1 MDKVREQHGSIV
13 LYEEKKDGEQYIRI
27 AYADNPAIAP
37 MLSQELGISLD
48 GNGNAYIKASDFR
61 LSIFHDRYSPHT
73 YIDYSRLYV
82 GYPKSKREYIFPKL
96 YSDKDTITDRIER
109 LKELINQSSMGHLP
123 LPLRIDLMKRISD
136 IRVVQKIQC
145 ECCKKIYFFAGKKN
159 NVHAQ
164 VLSCINSYLYKAE
177 NSVEDILLETEKL
190 RIHIEDNYKE
200 TDTAVGWAIVM
211 LGYTVCYDA
220 ASILNIED
228 YCGEDDGSFDHE
240 SWNADFIGSI
250 VYSGGNPFVNEGNG
264 DTGKRKEYWHWYLDM
279 ILSIYKN
286 SEREIITFV
295 LPEKATEIPD
305 FPEELIKEGLEEISS
320 SPQGHLSRPLR
331 YKILQAFRS
340 PRIAGRVGILCALKV
355 LPIWRKY
362 FGENHEIIELL
373 RKAEY
378 CLGEKA
384 TPDEIKK
391 IADYI
396 SSLVEGHD
404 YGTNFAPLMA
414 GMAAVQAA
422 YTVTDGNDCEEV
434 AENDEEL
441 ASDEWD
447 AAFLASLSCN
457 GGAADLSE
465 INPESNR
472 EFWKWY
478 LTDCIPYVY
487 ENEKYSGCHAS
498 NKIRIPTPTNCNVT
512 LSDKINRLNSALDSY
527 IHAPTNRKEILRMQ
541 PYATDGELIRIVADF
556 LQGYPCIPF
565 TAQEL
570 EIYCMVGLFDYDI
583 IRFWYCAALLAL
595 SPDSCAIA
603 YLSKLAHTLM
613 EQGPGDLHI
622 LYRIVLLLPEQKHLH
637 ELNRELTDYYEKII
651 PTLVST
657 KWLAKA
663 NIPYPDDF
671 EWSISFHFTSDGEM
685 FPVSDNKRDEQA
697 WFVLTVRLFGPR
709 SLFYDYA
716 RFTSYQIHVCNGDN
730 SIHGDW
736 NEKDGFLVC
745 NGEWLMKDEPYTPD
759 QLVLLM
765 HKLSNNGI
773 RFSKIPASIYTT
785 KGISRK
791 AVVEWI
797 KSEMKLYENDRMEE
811 VRNKALGL
819 HKYDGDV
826 EDTLAEMRKR
836 WGKDVPIL
844 KDKRFDEIITQYF
857 CLSHEAG
864 IAALGQEL
872 TACGY
877 VLYDLDGDEI
887 YLLELLPQTE
897 MQAFEK
903 KCSKYGQ
910 YCQLLKQPHRDF
922 GITARHIN
930 LRKQMPREKM
940 EWPDDGICYIVRG
953 FAGYFADGEWKP
965 KDEEQWLG
973 TFIVDLRIVPLQPV
987 KFKTRKIHSFRYSK
1001 ELDFYAALYSTSL
1014 GEMPIGGKN
1023 PLEAEKWSRLCDLS
1037 ADEKYDFRWCGHY
1050 LCLGDAKSVIIH
1062 TMTEQGVKYVS
1073 RIILPDG
1080 LMYPPGFGI
1089 DGKGTLYITM
1099 GDYCRSGIIRYDDN
1113 GKYTTLPFSMFGYE
1127 TFREGCI
1134 PVPDTARIILLHE
1147 YNARNNSGI
1156 WLEPGL
1162 LDLDMATRRCRIAP
1176 LHHIGDGLFG
1186 LHIFQEDWI
1195 LVEGNSDNGNRSDYA
1210 RLWNRRTDEV
1220 LRIRPGVFGSE
1231 AFKKIHALP
1240 DGTIVVNTHQHT
1252 DDILSLSENFWH
1264 FLRTAS
1270 RPNKLGYWL
1279 NYPKPYPDIDL
1290 LLPPISEDITL
1301 MSTPPCGKLP
1311 IAKPRLSEKDGKEQ
1325 GGSPELSEADG
1336 VEIAE
1341 GRLRINGKYVGLP
1354 LSYTIMT
1361 DIFGKEKVVFTYQTM
1376 QDDNGKTI
1384 QYDRRSFL
1392 VWEDA
1397 GVTAAR
1403 NEENVYNISVIYLWI
1418 TENKVSVPILP
1429 IPAGLFGGEIIV
1441 DGTKWD
1447 KTSDMTAR
1455 SGTME
1460 IATSLSDGY
1469 MEITFANT
1477 RNRKFFW
1484 QNWRKIMVENLQ
1496 VALVKRDCI
1505 RQLERNGHI
1514 CRFIAS
1520 DNTRLLAEM
1529 SESFLDHAIQALYA
1543 GYSMRRSERYLKAN
1557 LLPCLVEAAIK
1568 CIEYS
1573 TVRTSDIL
1581 FVYSGCVLLGY
1592 EKMNM
1597 KRLGETMAKKGVRD
1611 FVFDTLIRCRIPDWE
1626 VTEYTVFPEIKK
1638 WILSQVKSGS
1648 ITEAKAALKNISCI
1662 SENILITDALI
1673 TSTLKI

>member
-82 GYPKSKREYIFPKL
+82 GYPKSKREYTFLKL

-190 RIHIEDNYKE
+190 RIHVENNHKE

-637 ELNRELTDYYEKII
+637 ELNRELTDYYERII
-651 PTLVST
+651 PTLVSA

>member
-1 MDKVREQHGSIV
+1 MDKVRKQHGSIV

-61 LSIFHDRYSPHT
+61 LPIFHDRYSPHT

-82 GYPKSKREYIFPKL
+82 GYPKSKREYTFLKL

-190 RIHIEDNYKE
+190 RIHVENNHKE

-279 ILSIYKN
+279 ILSIYEN

-362 FGENHEIIELL
+362 FGKNHEIIELL

-384 TPDEIKK
+384 TPDEITK

-637 ELNRELTDYYEKII
+637 ELNRELTDYYERII
-651 PTLVST
+651 PTLVSAR
-657 KWLAKA
+657 WLAKA

-709 SLFYDYA
+709 SLFYDYV

-745 NGEWLMKDEPYTPD
+745 NGEWLMKNELYTPD

-791 AVVEWI
+791 AVEEWI

-872 TACGY
+872 TAYGY
-877 VLYDLDGDEI
+877 ALYDLDGDEI

-897 MQAFEK
+897 MQTFEK

-930 LRKQMPREKM
+930 PRKQMPREKM

-953 FAGYFADGEWKP
+953 FAGYFAYGEWEP

-1023 PLEAEKWSRLCDLS
+1023 PLEADKWPRLCDLS
-1037 ADEKYDFRWCGHY
+1037 VYEKYEFRWYGHY
-1050 LCLGDAKSVIIH
+1050 LCLGDVKSAIIH
-1062 TMTEQGVKYVS
+1062 TMTERGIKYVS

-1176 LHHIGDGLFG
+1176 LHHIGDGLFR

-1231 AFKKIHALP
+1231 SFKKIHVLP

-1252 DDILSLSENFWH
+1252 DDILSLPEDFWH

-1279 NYPKPYPDIDL
+1279 NYPKPYPEIDL
-1290 LLPPISEDITL
+1290 LLPLIPQHYYKIFFL
-1301 MSTPPCGKLP
+1301 ST
-1311 IAKPRLSEKDGKEQ
+1311 
-1325 GGSPELSEADG
+1325 
-1336 VEIAE
+1336 
-1341 GRLRINGKYVGLP
+1341 
-1354 LSYTIMT
+1354 
-1361 DIFGKEKVVFTYQTM
+1361 
-1376 QDDNGKTI
+1376 
-1384 QYDRRSFL
+1384 
-1392 VWEDA
+1392 
-1397 GVTAAR
+1397 
-1403 NEENVYNISVIYLWI
+1403 
-1418 TENKVSVPILP
+1418 
-1429 IPAGLFGGEIIV
+1429 
-1441 DGTKWD
+1441 
-1447 KTSDMTAR
+1447 
-1455 SGTME
+1455 
-1460 IATSLSDGY
+1460 
-1469 MEITFANT
+1469 
-1477 RNRKFFW
+1477 
-1484 QNWRKIMVENLQ
+1484 
-1496 VALVKRDCI
+1496 
-1505 RQLERNGHI
+1505 
-1514 CRFIAS
+1514 
-1520 DNTRLLAEM
+1520 
-1529 SESFLDHAIQALYA
+1529 
-1543 GYSMRRSERYLKAN
+1543 
-1557 LLPCLVEAAIK
+1557 
-1568 CIEYS
+1568 
-1573 TVRTSDIL
+1573 
-1581 FVYSGCVLLGY
+1581 
-1592 EKMNM
+1592 
-1597 KRLGETMAKKGVRD
+1597 
-1611 FVFDTLIRCRIPDWE
+1611 
-1626 VTEYTVFPEIKK
+1626 
-1638 WILSQVKSGS
+1638 
-1648 ITEAKAALKNISCI
+1648 
-1662 SENILITDALI
+1662 
-1673 TSTLKI
+1673 

>member
-1 MDKVREQHGSIV
+1 M
-13 LYEEKKDGEQYIRI
+13 
-27 AYADNPAIAP
+27 
-37 MLSQELGISLD
+37 
-48 GNGNAYIKASDFR
+48 
-61 LSIFHDRYSPHT
+61 
-73 YIDYSRLYV
+73 
-82 GYPKSKREYIFPKL
+82 
-96 YSDKDTITDRIER
+96 
-109 LKELINQSSMGHLP
+109 
-123 LPLRIDLMKRISD
+123 
-136 IRVVQKIQC
+136 
-145 ECCKKIYFFAGKKN
+145 
-159 NVHAQ
+159 
-164 VLSCINSYLYKAE
+164 
-177 NSVEDILLETEKL
+177 
-190 RIHIEDNYKE
+190 
-200 TDTAVGWAIVM
+200 
-211 LGYTVCYDA
+211 
-220 ASILNIED
+220 
-228 YCGEDDGSFDHE
+228 
-240 SWNADFIGSI
+240 
-250 VYSGGNPFVNEGNG
+250 
-264 DTGKRKEYWHWYLDM
+264 
-279 ILSIYKN
+279 
-286 SEREIITFV
+286 
-295 LPEKATEIPD
+295 
-305 FPEELIKEGLEEISS
+305 
-320 SPQGHLSRPLR
+320 
-331 YKILQAFRS
+331 
-340 PRIAGRVGILCALKV
+340 
-355 LPIWRKY
+355 
-362 FGENHEIIELL
+362 
-373 RKAEY
+373 
-378 CLGEKA
+378 
-384 TPDEIKK
+384 
-391 IADYI
+391 
-396 SSLVEGHD
+396 
-404 YGTNFAPLMA
+404 
-414 GMAAVQAA
+414 
-422 YTVTDGNDCEEV
+422 
-434 AENDEEL
+434 
-441 ASDEWD
+441 
-447 AAFLASLSCN
+447 
-457 GGAADLSE
+457 
-465 INPESNR
+465 
-472 EFWKWY
+472 
-478 LTDCIPYVY
+478 
-487 ENEKYSGCHAS
+487 
-498 NKIRIPTPTNCNVT
+498 
-512 LSDKINRLNSALDSY
+512 
-527 IHAPTNRKEILRMQ
+527 
-541 PYATDGELIRIVADF
+541 ADF

-637 ELNRELTDYYEKII
+637 ELNRELTDYYERII
-651 PTLVST
+651 PTLVSAR
-657 KWLAKA
+657 WLAKA

-709 SLFYDYA
+709 SLFYDYV

-745 NGEWLMKDEPYTPD
+745 NGEWLMKNELYTPD

-791 AVVEWI
+791 AVEEWI

-872 TACGY
+872 TAYGY
-877 VLYDLDGDEI
+877 ALYDLDGDEI

-897 MQAFEK
+897 MQTFEK

-930 LRKQMPREKM
+930 PRKQMPREKM

-953 FAGYFADGEWKP
+953 FAGYFAYGEWEP

-1023 PLEAEKWSRLCDLS
+1023 PLEADKWPRLCDLS
-1037 ADEKYDFRWCGHY
+1037 VYEKYEFRWYGHY
-1050 LCLGDAKSVIIH
+1050 LCLGDVKSAIIH
-1062 TMTEQGVKYVS
+1062 TMTERGIKYVS

-1176 LHHIGDGLFG
+1176 LHHIGDGLFR

-1231 AFKKIHALP
+1231 SFKKIHVLP

-1252 DDILSLSENFWH
+1252 DDILSLPEDFWH

-1279 NYPKPYPDIDL
+1279 NYPKPYPEIDL

-1325 GGSPELSEADG
+1325 GESPELSEADG

-1341 GRLRINGKYVGLP
+1341 GRLRINGKNVDLP
-1354 LSYTIMT
+1354 LSYTAMT
-1361 DIFGKEKVVFTYQTM
+1361 DIFGKEKVVFTHQTM

-1403 NEENVYNISVIYLWI
+1403 NEENVYNISAIYLWI
-1418 TENKVSVPILP
+1418 TENKVSVLP
-1429 IPAGLFGGEIIV
+1429 IPAGLFGGEIMV
-1441 DGTKWD
+1441 NGTKWD
-1447 KTSDMTAR
+1447 KISDMTAR

-1460 IATSLSDGY
+1460 IATSVSDGY

-1477 RNRKFFW
+1477 RNRKSTW
-1484 QNWRKIMVENLQ
+1484 QNWRKVMVENLQ
-1496 VALVKRDCI
+1496 VALVKRDRI

-1514 CRFIAS
+1514 GKFIAP
-1520 DNTRLLAEM
+1520 DNTRLLAET
-1529 SESFLDHAIQALYA
+1529 SESFLYHAIQALYA

-1557 LLPCLVEAAIK
+1557 LLLCLIEAAIK
-1568 CIEYS
+1568 CIAYS

-1581 FVYSGCVLLGY
+1581 FVYSGCVLLGC
-1592 EKMNM
+1592 EKANM
-1597 KRLGETMAKKGVRD
+1597 KRLGETMAQKGVRD
-1611 FVFDTLIRCRIPDWE
+1611 FVFDTLIRCCVPDWE

-1648 ITEAKAALKNISCI
+1648 ITEAKAALKSISCI

>member
-1418 TENKVSVPILP
+1418 TENKVSIPILP

>member
-1 MDKVREQHGSIV
+1 MDKVRKQHGSIV

-61 LSIFHDRYSPHT
+61 LPIFHDRYSPHT

-82 GYPKSKREYIFPKL
+82 GYPKSKREYTFPKL

-190 RIHIEDNYKE
+190 RIHVENNHKE
-200 TDTAVGWAIVM
+200 TDTAVGWAIAM

-279 ILSIYKN
+279 ILSIYEN

-362 FGENHEIIELL
+362 FGKNHEIIELL

-384 TPDEIKK
+384 TPDEITK

-637 ELNRELTDYYEKII
+637 ELNRELTDYYERII
-651 PTLVST
+651 PTLVSAR
-657 KWLAKA
+657 WLAKA

-671 EWSISFHFTSDGEM
+671 EWSISFHFTTDGEM

-709 SLFYDYA
+709 SLFYDYV

-745 NGEWLMKDEPYTPD
+745 NGEWLMKNELYTPD

-791 AVVEWI
+791 AVEEWI
-797 KSEMKLYENDRMEE
+797 KSEMELYENDQMEE
-811 VRNKALGL
+811 IRNKALDL

-844 KDKRFDEIITQYF
+844 KDKRFDEIITQYY

-872 TACGY
+872 TAYGY
-877 VLYDLDGDEI
+877 ALYDLDGDEI

-897 MQAFEK
+897 MQTFEK

-930 LRKQMPREKM
+930 PRKQMPREKM

-953 FAGYFADGEWKP
+953 FAGYFAYGEWEP

-1023 PLEAEKWSRLCDLS
+1023 PLEADKWPRLCDLS
-1037 ADEKYDFRWCGHY
+1037 VYEKYEFRWYGHY
-1050 LCLGDAKSVIIH
+1050 LCLGDVKSAIIH
-1062 TMTEQGVKYVS
+1062 TMTERGIKYVS

-1210 RLWNRRTDEV
+1210 RLWNWRTDEV

-1231 AFKKIHALP
+1231 AFKNIHALP

-1279 NYPKPYPDIDL
+1279 NYSKPYPEIDL

-1325 GGSPELSEADG
+1325 GESPELSEADG

-1341 GRLRINGKYVGLP
+1341 GRLRINGKNVDLP
-1354 LSYTIMT
+1354 LSYTAMT
-1361 DIFGKEKVVFTYQTM
+1361 DIFGKEKVVFTHQTM

-1403 NEENVYNISVIYLWI
+1403 NEENVYNISAIYLWI
-1418 TENKVSVPILP
+1418 TENKVSVLP
-1429 IPAGLFGGEIIV
+1429 IPAGLFGGEIMV
-1441 DGTKWD
+1441 NGTKWD
-1447 KTSDMTAR
+1447 KISDMTAR

-1460 IATSLSDGY
+1460 IATSVSDGY

-1477 RNRKFFW
+1477 RNRKSTW
-1484 QNWRKIMVENLQ
+1484 QNWRKVMVENLQ
-1496 VALVKRDCI
+1496 VALVKRDRI

-1514 CRFIAS
+1514 GKFIAP
-1520 DNTRLLAEM
+1520 DNT
-1529 SESFLDHAIQALYA
+1529 
-1543 GYSMRRSERYLKAN
+1543 
-1557 LLPCLVEAAIK
+1557 LVGRNE
-1568 CIEYS
+1568 
-1573 TVRTSDIL
+1573 
-1581 FVYSGCVLLGY
+1581 
-1592 EKMNM
+1592 
-1597 KRLGETMAKKGVRD
+1597 
-1611 FVFDTLIRCRIPDWE
+1611 
-1626 VTEYTVFPEIKK
+1626 
-1638 WILSQVKSGS
+1638 
-1648 ITEAKAALKNISCI
+1648 
-1662 SENILITDALI
+1662 
-1673 TSTLKI
+1673 

>member
-1 MDKVREQHGSIV
+1 
-13 LYEEKKDGEQYIRI
+13 
-27 AYADNPAIAP
+27 
-37 MLSQELGISLD
+37 
-48 GNGNAYIKASDFR
+48 
-61 LSIFHDRYSPHT
+61 
-73 YIDYSRLYV
+73 
-82 GYPKSKREYIFPKL
+82 
-96 YSDKDTITDRIER
+96 
-109 LKELINQSSMGHLP
+109 MGHLP

-637 ELNRELTDYYEKII
+637 ELNRELTDYYERII
-651 PTLVST
+651 PTLVSA

-1418 TENKVSVPILP
+1418 TENKVSIPILP

>member
-61 LSIFHDRYSPHT
+61 LPIFHDRYSPHT
-73 YIDYSRLYV
+73 YIDYSRLYA
-82 GYPKSKREYIFPKL
+82 GLPKSKREYTFPKL
-96 YSDKDTITDRIER
+96 HPDEDTITDRIER

-123 LPLRIDLMKRISD
+123 LPLRINLMKRISD

-637 ELNRELTDYYEKII
+637 ELNRELTDYYERII
-651 PTLVST
+651 PTLVSA

-1418 TENKVSVPILP
+1418 TENKVSIPILP

>member
-73 YIDYSRLYV
+73 YIDYSQLYV

-637 ELNRELTDYYEKII
+637 ELNRELTDYYERII
-651 PTLVST
+651 PTLVSA

>member
-422 YTVTDGNDCEEV
+422 YTVTDGNDYEEV

-637 ELNRELTDYYEKII
+637 ELNRELTDYYERII
-651 PTLVST
+651 PTLVSA

-759 QLVLLM
+759 HLVLLM

>member
-1252 DDILSLSENFWH
+1252 DDILSLPEDFWH

-1418 TENKVSVPILP
+1418 TENKVSIPILP

>member
-48 GNGNAYIKASDFR
+48 GNVNAYIKASDFR

-637 ELNRELTDYYEKII
+637 ELNRELTDYYERII
-651 PTLVST
+651 PTLVSA

>member
-82 GYPKSKREYIFPKL
+82 GCPKSKREYTFPKL

-384 TPDEIKK
+384 TPDEITK

-478 LTDCIPYVY
+478 LTDCIPYIY

-637 ELNRELTDYYEKII
+637 ELNRELTDYYERII
-651 PTLVST
+651 PTLVSA

-903 KCSKYGQ
+903 KCSQYGQ

>member
-1 MDKVREQHGSIV
+1 MDKVRKQHGSIV

-61 LSIFHDRYSPHT
+61 LPIFHDRYSPHT

-82 GYPKSKREYIFPKL
+82 GYPKSKREYTFLKL

-190 RIHIEDNYKE
+190 RIHVENNHKE

-279 ILSIYKN
+279 ILSIYEN

-362 FGENHEIIELL
+362 FGKNHEIIELL

-384 TPDEIKK
+384 TPDEITK

-637 ELNRELTDYYEKII
+637 ELNRELTDYYERII
-651 PTLVST
+651 PTLVSAR
-657 KWLAKA
+657 WLAKA

-709 SLFYDYA
+709 SLFYDYV

-745 NGEWLMKDEPYTPD
+745 NGEWLMKNELYTPD

-791 AVVEWI
+791 AVEEWI
-797 KSEMKLYENDRMEE
+797 KSEMELYENDQMEE
-811 VRNKALGL
+811 IRNKALDL

-844 KDKRFDEIITQYF
+844 KDKRFDEIITQYY

-872 TACGY
+872 TAYGY
-877 VLYDLDGDEI
+877 ALYDLDGDEI

-930 LRKQMPREKM
+930 PRKQMPREKM

-953 FAGYFADGEWKP
+953 FAGYFAYGEWEP

-1023 PLEAEKWSRLCDLS
+1023 PLEADKWPRLCDLS
-1037 ADEKYDFRWCGHY
+1037 VYEKYEFRWYGHY
-1050 LCLGDAKSVIIH
+1050 LCLGDVKSAIIH
-1062 TMTEQGVKYVS
+1062 TMTERGIKYVS

-1210 RLWNRRTDEV
+1210 RLWNWRTDEV

-1279 NYPKPYPDIDL
+1279 NYPKPYPEIDL

-1325 GGSPELSEADG
+1325 GESPELSEADG

-1341 GRLRINGKYVGLP
+1341 GRLRINGKNVDLP
-1354 LSYTIMT
+1354 LSYTAMT
-1361 DIFGKEKVVFTYQTM
+1361 DIFGKEKVVFTHQTM

-1384 QYDRRSFL
+1384 
-1392 VWEDA
+1392 
-1397 GVTAAR
+1397 
-1403 NEENVYNISVIYLWI
+1403 
-1418 TENKVSVPILP
+1418 
-1429 IPAGLFGGEIIV
+1429 
-1441 DGTKWD
+1441 
-1447 KTSDMTAR
+1447 
-1455 SGTME
+1455 
-1460 IATSLSDGY
+1460 
-1469 MEITFANT
+1469 
-1477 RNRKFFW
+1477 
-1484 QNWRKIMVENLQ
+1484 
-1496 VALVKRDCI
+1496 
-1505 RQLERNGHI
+1505 
-1514 CRFIAS
+1514 
-1520 DNTRLLAEM
+1520 
-1529 SESFLDHAIQALYA
+1529 
-1543 GYSMRRSERYLKAN
+1543 
-1557 LLPCLVEAAIK
+1557 
-1568 CIEYS
+1568 
-1573 TVRTSDIL
+1573 
-1581 FVYSGCVLLGY
+1581 
-1592 EKMNM
+1592 
-1597 KRLGETMAKKGVRD
+1597 
-1611 FVFDTLIRCRIPDWE
+1611 
-1626 VTEYTVFPEIKK
+1626 
-1638 WILSQVKSGS
+1638 
-1648 ITEAKAALKNISCI
+1648 
-1662 SENILITDALI
+1662 
-1673 TSTLKI
+1673 

>member
-1 MDKVREQHGSIV
+1 MAHDLTARDMDKVRKQHGSIV

-61 LSIFHDRYSPHT
+61 LPIFHDRYSPHT

-82 GYPKSKREYIFPKL
+82 GYPKSKREYTFPKL

-190 RIHIEDNYKE
+190 RIHAENNHKE

-264 DTGKRKEYWHWYLDM
+264 DTEKRKEYWHWYLDM
-279 ILSIYKN
+279 ILSIYEN

-362 FGENHEIIELL
+362 FGKKHEIIELL

-384 TPDEIKK
+384 TPDEITK

-637 ELNRELTDYYEKII
+637 ELNRELTDYYERII
-651 PTLVST
+651 PTLVSAR
-657 KWLAKA
+657 WLAKA

-709 SLFYDYA
+709 SLFYDYV

-745 NGEWLMKDEPYTPD
+745 NGEWLMKNELYTPD

-791 AVVEWI
+791 AVEEWI
-797 KSEMKLYENDRMEE
+797 KSEMELYENDQMEE
-811 VRNKALGL
+811 IRNKALDL

-844 KDKRFDEIITQYF
+844 KDKRFDEIITQYY

-872 TACGY
+872 TAYGY
-877 VLYDLDGDEI
+877 ALYDLDGDEI

-897 MQAFEK
+897 MQTFEK

-930 LRKQMPREKM
+930 PRKQMPREKM

-953 FAGYFADGEWKP
+953 FAGYFAYGEWEP

-1023 PLEAEKWSRLCDLS
+1023 PLEADKWPRLCDLS
-1037 ADEKYDFRWCGHY
+1037 VYEKYEFRWYGHY
-1050 LCLGDAKSVIIH
+1050 LCLGDVKSAIIH
-1062 TMTEQGVKYVS
+1062 TMTERGIKYVS

-1176 LHHIGDGLFG
+1176 LHHIGDG
-1186 LHIFQEDWI
+1186 
-1195 LVEGNSDNGNRSDYA
+1195 
-1210 RLWNRRTDEV
+1210 
-1220 LRIRPGVFGSE
+1220 
-1231 AFKKIHALP
+1231 
-1240 DGTIVVNTHQHT
+1240 
-1252 DDILSLSENFWH
+1252 
-1264 FLRTAS
+1264 
-1270 RPNKLGYWL
+1270 
-1279 NYPKPYPDIDL
+1279 
-1290 LLPPISEDITL
+1290 
-1301 MSTPPCGKLP
+1301 
-1311 IAKPRLSEKDGKEQ
+1311 
-1325 GGSPELSEADG
+1325 
-1336 VEIAE
+1336 
-1341 GRLRINGKYVGLP
+1341 
-1354 LSYTIMT
+1354 
-1361 DIFGKEKVVFTYQTM
+1361 
-1376 QDDNGKTI
+1376 
-1384 QYDRRSFL
+1384 
-1392 VWEDA
+1392 
-1397 GVTAAR
+1397 
-1403 NEENVYNISVIYLWI
+1403 
-1418 TENKVSVPILP
+1418 
-1429 IPAGLFGGEIIV
+1429 
-1441 DGTKWD
+1441 
-1447 KTSDMTAR
+1447 
-1455 SGTME
+1455 
-1460 IATSLSDGY
+1460 
-1469 MEITFANT
+1469 
-1477 RNRKFFW
+1477 
-1484 QNWRKIMVENLQ
+1484 
-1496 VALVKRDCI
+1496 
-1505 RQLERNGHI
+1505 
-1514 CRFIAS
+1514 
-1520 DNTRLLAEM
+1520 
-1529 SESFLDHAIQALYA
+1529 
-1543 GYSMRRSERYLKAN
+1543 
-1557 LLPCLVEAAIK
+1557 
-1568 CIEYS
+1568 
-1573 TVRTSDIL
+1573 
-1581 FVYSGCVLLGY
+1581 
-1592 EKMNM
+1592 
-1597 KRLGETMAKKGVRD
+1597 
-1611 FVFDTLIRCRIPDWE
+1611 
-1626 VTEYTVFPEIKK
+1626 
-1638 WILSQVKSGS
+1638 
-1648 ITEAKAALKNISCI
+1648 
-1662 SENILITDALI
+1662 
-1673 TSTLKI
+1673 

>member
-637 ELNRELTDYYEKII
+637 ELNRELTDYYERII
-651 PTLVST
+651 PTLVSA

>member
-637 ELNRELTDYYEKII
+637 ELNRELTDYYERII
-651 PTLVST
+651 PTLVSA
-657 KWLAKA
+657 KWLAKV

-1418 TENKVSVPILP
+1418 TENKVSIPILP

>member
-1 MDKVREQHGSIV
+1 MDKVRKQHGSIV

-61 LSIFHDRYSPHT
+61 LPIFHDRYSPHT

-82 GYPKSKREYIFPKL
+82 GYPKSKREYTFPKL

-190 RIHIEDNYKE
+190 RIHAENNHKE

-264 DTGKRKEYWHWYLDM
+264 DTEKRKEYWHWYLDM
-279 ILSIYKN
+279 ILSIYEN

-362 FGENHEIIELL
+362 FGKKHEIIELL

-384 TPDEIKK
+384 TPDEITK

-637 ELNRELTDYYEKII
+637 ELNRELTDYYERII
-651 PTLVST
+651 PTLVSAR
-657 KWLAKA
+657 WLAKA

-709 SLFYDYA
+709 SLFYDYV

-745 NGEWLMKDEPYTPD
+745 NGEWLMKNELYTPD

-791 AVVEWI
+791 AVEEWI
-797 KSEMKLYENDRMEE
+797 KSEMELYENDQMEE
-811 VRNKALGL
+811 IRNKALDL

-844 KDKRFDEIITQYF
+844 KDKRFDEIITQYY

-872 TACGY
+872 TAYGY
-877 VLYDLDGDEI
+877 ALYDLDGDEI

-897 MQAFEK
+897 MQTFEK

-930 LRKQMPREKM
+930 PRKQMPREKM

-953 FAGYFADGEWKP
+953 FAGYFAYGEWEP

-1023 PLEAEKWSRLCDLS
+1023 PLEADKWPRLCDLS
-1037 ADEKYDFRWCGHY
+1037 VYEKYEFRWYGHY
-1050 LCLGDAKSVIIH
+1050 LCLGDVKSAIIH
-1062 TMTEQGVKYVS
+1062 TMTERGIKYVS

-1210 RLWNRRTDEV
+1210 RLWNWRTDEV

-1279 NYPKPYPDIDL
+1279 NYPKPYPEIDL

-1325 GGSPELSEADG
+1325 GESPELSEADG

-1341 GRLRINGKYVGLP
+1341 GRLRINGKNVDLP
-1354 LSYTIMT
+1354 LSYT
-1361 DIFGKEKVVFTYQTM
+1361 G
-1376 QDDNGKTI
+1376 
-1384 QYDRRSFL
+1384 SFP
-1392 VWEDA
+1392 
-1397 GVTAAR
+1397 TH
-1403 NEENVYNISVIYLWI
+1403 Y
-1418 TENKVSVPILP
+1418 K
-1429 IPAGLFGGEIIV
+1429 
-1441 DGTKWD
+1441 
-1447 KTSDMTAR
+1447 
-1455 SGTME
+1455 
-1460 IATSLSDGY
+1460 
-1469 MEITFANT
+1469 
-1477 RNRKFFW
+1477 
-1484 QNWRKIMVENLQ
+1484 Q
-1496 VALVKRDCI
+1496 
-1505 RQLERNGHI
+1505 
-1514 CRFIAS
+1514 
-1520 DNTRLLAEM
+1520 
-1529 SESFLDHAIQALYA
+1529 
-1543 GYSMRRSERYLKAN
+1543 
-1557 LLPCLVEAAIK
+1557 
-1568 CIEYS
+1568 
-1573 TVRTSDIL
+1573 
-1581 FVYSGCVLLGY
+1581 
-1592 EKMNM
+1592 
-1597 KRLGETMAKKGVRD
+1597 
-1611 FVFDTLIRCRIPDWE
+1611 
-1626 VTEYTVFPEIKK
+1626 
-1638 WILSQVKSGS
+1638 
-1648 ITEAKAALKNISCI
+1648 
-1662 SENILITDALI
+1662 
-1673 TSTLKI
+1673 

>member
-637 ELNRELTDYYEKII
+637 ELNRELTDYYERII
-651 PTLVST
+651 PTLVSA

-1418 TENKVSVPILP
+1418 TENKVSIPILP

-1673 TSTLKI
+1673 TLTLKI

>member
-637 ELNRELTDYYEKII
+637 ELNRELTDYCERII
-651 PTLVST
+651 PTLVSA

>member
-1 MDKVREQHGSIV
+1 MDKVRKQHGSIV

-61 LSIFHDRYSPHT
+61 LPIFHDRYSPHT

-82 GYPKSKREYIFPKL
+82 GYPKSKREYTFLKL

-190 RIHIEDNYKE
+190 RIHVENNHKE

-279 ILSIYKN
+279 ILSIYEN

-362 FGENHEIIELL
+362 FGKNHEIIELL

-384 TPDEIKK
+384 TPDEITK

-637 ELNRELTDYYEKII
+637 ELNRELTDYYERII
-651 PTLVST
+651 PTLVSAR
-657 KWLAKA
+657 WLAKA

-709 SLFYDYA
+709 SLFYDYV

-745 NGEWLMKDEPYTPD
+745 NGEWLMKNELYTPD

-791 AVVEWI
+791 AVEEWI
-797 KSEMKLYENDRMEE
+797 KSEMELYENDQMEE
-811 VRNKALGL
+811 IRNKALDL

-844 KDKRFDEIITQYF
+844 KDKRFDEIITQYY

-864 IAALGQEL
+864 IAALGPTDTL
-872 TACGY
+872 SMTWTVMRFTYWSC
-877 VLYDLDGDEI
+877 
-887 YLLELLPQTE
+887 
-897 MQAFEK
+897 FHK
-903 KCSKYGQ
+903 RKCR
-910 YCQLLKQPHRDF
+910 P
-922 GITARHIN
+922 
-930 LRKQMPREKM
+930 LRRNVVSMVN
-940 EWPDDGICYIVRG
+940 IANFSNNHTVT
-953 FAGYFADGEWKP
+953 
-965 KDEEQWLG
+965 LG
-973 TFIVDLRIVPLQPV
+973 LQPDISIHESKCPV
-987 KFKTRKIHSFRYSK
+987 K
-1001 ELDFYAALYSTSL
+1001 
-1014 GEMPIGGKN
+1014 
-1023 PLEAEKWSRLCDLS
+1023 KWNGRMTV
-1037 ADEKYDFRWCGHY
+1037 
-1050 LCLGDAKSVIIH
+1050 SVI
-1062 TMTEQGVKYVS
+1062 S
-1073 RIILPDG
+1073 
-1080 LMYPPGFGI
+1080 
-1089 DGKGTLYITM
+1089 
-1099 GDYCRSGIIRYDDN
+1099 
-1113 GKYTTLPFSMFGYE
+1113 
-1127 TFREGCI
+1127 
-1134 PVPDTARIILLHE
+1134 
-1147 YNARNNSGI
+1147 
-1156 WLEPGL
+1156 
-1162 LDLDMATRRCRIAP
+1162 
-1176 LHHIGDGLFG
+1176 
-1186 LHIFQEDWI
+1186 
-1195 LVEGNSDNGNRSDYA
+1195 
-1210 RLWNRRTDEV
+1210 
-1220 LRIRPGVFGSE
+1220 
-1231 AFKKIHALP
+1231 
-1240 DGTIVVNTHQHT
+1240 
-1252 DDILSLSENFWH
+1252 
-1264 FLRTAS
+1264 
-1270 RPNKLGYWL
+1270 
-1279 NYPKPYPDIDL
+1279 
-1290 LLPPISEDITL
+1290 
-1301 MSTPPCGKLP
+1301 
-1311 IAKPRLSEKDGKEQ
+1311 
-1325 GGSPELSEADG
+1325 
-1336 VEIAE
+1336 
-1341 GRLRINGKYVGLP
+1341 
-1354 LSYTIMT
+1354 
-1361 DIFGKEKVVFTYQTM
+1361 
-1376 QDDNGKTI
+1376 
-1384 QYDRRSFL
+1384 
-1392 VWEDA
+1392 
-1397 GVTAAR
+1397 
-1403 NEENVYNISVIYLWI
+1403 
-1418 TENKVSVPILP
+1418 
-1429 IPAGLFGGEIIV
+1429 
-1441 DGTKWD
+1441 
-1447 KTSDMTAR
+1447 
-1455 SGTME
+1455 
-1460 IATSLSDGY
+1460 
-1469 MEITFANT
+1469 
-1477 RNRKFFW
+1477 
-1484 QNWRKIMVENLQ
+1484 
-1496 VALVKRDCI
+1496 
-1505 RQLERNGHI
+1505 
-1514 CRFIAS
+1514 
-1520 DNTRLLAEM
+1520 
-1529 SESFLDHAIQALYA
+1529 
-1543 GYSMRRSERYLKAN
+1543 
-1557 LLPCLVEAAIK
+1557 
-1568 CIEYS
+1568 
-1573 TVRTSDIL
+1573 
-1581 FVYSGCVLLGY
+1581 
-1592 EKMNM
+1592 
-1597 KRLGETMAKKGVRD
+1597 
-1611 FVFDTLIRCRIPDWE
+1611 
-1626 VTEYTVFPEIKK
+1626 
-1638 WILSQVKSGS
+1638 
-1648 ITEAKAALKNISCI
+1648 
-1662 SENILITDALI
+1662 
-1673 TSTLKI
+1673 

>member
-1 MDKVREQHGSIV
+1 MDKVHRQHGSIV

-27 AYADNPAIAP
+27 AYADNPVIAP
-37 MLSQELGISLD
+37 MLSQEPGISLD

-61 LSIFHDRYSPHT
+61 LPIFHDRYSPHT
-73 YIDYSRLYV
+73 YIDYSRLYA
-82 GYPKSKREYIFPKL
+82 GLPKSKREYTFPKL
-96 YSDKDTITDRIER
+96 HPDEDTITDRIER
-109 LKELINQSSMGHLP
+109 LKEWVDQSSLGHLP
-123 LPLRIDLMKRISD
+123 LPLRIDLMKRIGN
-136 IRVVQKIQC
+136 IRVIQKIQC
-145 ECCKKIYFFAGKKN
+145 ECCKKIYFSVGKQS

-164 VLSCINSYLYKAE
+164 VLSCINNYLYKAE
-177 NSVEDILLETEKL
+177 NSAEAILSETEKL
-190 RIHIEDNYKE
+190 RIHVEDNHKE
-200 TDTAVGWAIVM
+200 TDATVGWAIVM

-228 YCGEDDGSFDHE
+228 YCGEDDGSFDPE

-250 VYSGGNPFVNEGNG
+250 VYSGGNPFVKERNG

-286 SEREIITFV
+286 PEREIIAFV
-295 LPEKATEIPD
+295 LPEKATEVPV
-305 FPEELIKEGLEEISS
+305 FPEELIKEGLGEISS
-320 SPQGHLSRPLR
+320 SPQGHLSRPSR
-331 YKILQAFRS
+331 YKILRAFRS
-340 PRIAGRVGILCALKV
+340 PRIAGRIGILCALKV
-355 LPIWRKY
+355 LPIWRRY
-362 FGENHEIIELL
+362 SGESHKIIALL
-373 RKAEY
+373 RKAEHY
-378 CLGEKA
+378 LEEK
-384 TPDEIKK
+384 TNPDEITR
-391 IADYI
+391 IADYT
-396 SSLVEGHD
+396 SSLVEGRD
-404 YGTNFAPLMA
+404 YGTDFAPLMA

-422 YTVTDGNDCEEV
+422 YTVTDGNDYEEV

-487 ENEKYSGCHAS
+487 ENEKHAGYHAG
-498 NKIRIPTPTNCNVT
+498 NKIRIPTPANCNVT

-527 IHAPTNRKEILRMQ
+527 IHAPTDRKELLRMQ
-541 PYATDGELIRIVADF
+541 PYVADGELIRIVADF
-556 LQGYPCIPF
+556 LQGYPCLPS

-570 EIYCMVGLFDYDI
+570 ENYCMTGLFDYDI
-583 IRFWYCAALLAL
+583 IRFWYCTALLAL

-685 FPVSDNKRDEQA
+685 FPVSDGKRDEQT
-697 WFVLTVRLFGPR
+697 WFILTVRLFGPK
-709 SLFYDYA
+709 SLFHDYT

-736 NEKDGFLVC
+736 NEEDGFLVC
-745 NGEWLMKDEPYTPD
+745 NGEWLMKNELYTPD

-765 HKLSNNGI
+765 HKLSTNGI
-773 RFSKIPASIYTT
+773 RFSKIPAGIYTT
-785 KGISRK
+785 KGISGK

-797 KSEMKLYENDRMEE
+797 KSEMELYENDRMEE
-811 VRNKALGL
+811 VRNKALDL
-819 HKYDGDV
+819 RKDDGDV

-872 TACGY
+872 TAYGY
-877 VLYDLDGDEI
+877 ALYDLDGDEI

-897 MQAFEK
+897 MQTFEK
-903 KCSKYGQ
+903 KCRKYGQ

-930 LRKQMPREKM
+930 PRKQMPREKM

-953 FAGYFADGEWKP
+953 FAGYCAYGEWKP

-1023 PLEAEKWSRLCDLS
+1023 PLEADKWSRLCDLS
-1037 ADEKYDFRWCGHY
+1037 VYDKYEFRWYGPY

-1099 GDYCRSGIIRYDDN
+1099 GSYYKSGIIRYDDN
-1113 GKYTTLPFSMFGYE
+1113 GKYTTLPFSMYGYE

-1134 PVPDTARIILLHE
+1134 PVPDTARMISLHE

-1176 LHHIGDGLFG
+1176 LHHIGDGLFR
-1186 LHIFQEDWI
+1186 LHLFQEDWI

-1231 AFKKIHALP
+1231 SFKKIHALP

-1252 DDILSLSENFWH
+1252 DDILSLPEDFWH

-1301 MSTPPCGKLP
+1301 MFAPPCGKLP
-1311 IAKPRLSEKDGKEQ
+1311 ITQPRLSAKENKKQ
-1325 GGSPELSEADG
+1325 GGSPDLPETDG

-1341 GRLRINGKYVGLP
+1341 GILKINGKNVGLP
-1354 LSYTIMT
+1354 LSYTAMT
-1361 DIFGKEKVVFTYQTM
+1361 DIFGKEKVVFTHQTM

-1403 NEENVYNISVIYLWI
+1403 NEENVYNISAIYLWI
-1418 TENKVSVPILP
+1418 TENKVSVPVLP
-1429 IPAGLFGGEIIV
+1429 IPAGLFGGEIRV

-1460 IATSLSDGY
+1460 IATSVSDGY

-1477 RNRKFFW
+1477 RDRKSTW
-1484 QNWRKIMVENLQ
+1484 QNWRKVMVENLQ
-1496 VALVKRDCI
+1496 VALVKRDRI

-1514 CRFIAS
+1514 GKFTAP
-1520 DNTRLLAEM
+1520 DNTRLLAET
-1529 SESFLDHAIQALYA
+1529 SESFLSHVIQALYA

-1557 LLPCLVEAAIK
+1557 LLLCLIEATIK
-1568 CIEYS
+1568 CIAYS
-1573 TVRTSDIL
+1573 TVRASDIL

-1592 EKMNM
+1592 EKANM
-1597 KRLGETMAKKGVRD
+1597 KRLGETMAKKGIRD
-1611 FVFDTLIRCRIPDWE
+1611 FVFDTLIHGCVPDWE

-1638 WILSQVKSGS
+1638 WISSQVKSEN

>member
-228 YCGEDDGSFDHE
+228 YCGEDDGSFDPE

-286 SEREIITFV
+286 PEREIIAFV
-295 LPEKATEIPD
+295 LPEKATEVPV
-305 FPEELIKEGLEEISS
+305 FPEELIKEGLGEISS
-320 SPQGHLSRPLR
+320 SPQGHLSRPSR
-331 YKILQAFRS
+331 YKILRAFRS
-340 PRIAGRVGILCALKV
+340 PRIAGRIGILCALKV

-422 YTVTDGNDCEEV
+422 YTVTDGNDYEEV

-637 ELNRELTDYYEKII
+637 ELNRELTDYYERII
-651 PTLVST
+651 PTLVSA

-773 RFSKIPASIYTT
+773 RFSKIPAGIYTT
-785 KGISRK
+785 KGISGK

-1113 GKYTTLPFSMFGYE
+1113 GKYTTLPFSMYGYE

-1418 TENKVSVPILP
+1418 TENKVSVPVLP
-1429 IPAGLFGGEIIV
+1429 IPAGLFGGEIRV

>member
-1 MDKVREQHGSIV
+1 MRV
-13 LYEEKKDGEQYIRI
+13 L
-27 AYADNPAIAP
+27 
-37 MLSQELGISLD
+37 QE
-48 GNGNAYIKASDFR
+48 
-61 LSIFHDRYSPHT
+61 
-73 YIDYSRLYV
+73 
-82 GYPKSKREYIFPKL
+82 
-96 YSDKDTITDRIER
+96 
-109 LKELINQSSMGHLP
+109 
-123 LPLRIDLMKRISD
+123 DL
-136 IRVVQKIQC
+136 
-145 ECCKKIYFFAGKKN
+145 FFAGKKN

-190 RIHIEDNYKE
+190 RIHAENNHKE

-264 DTGKRKEYWHWYLDM
+264 DTEKRKEYWHWYLDM
-279 ILSIYKN
+279 ILSIYEN

-362 FGENHEIIELL
+362 FGKKHEIIELL

-384 TPDEIKK
+384 TPDEITK

-637 ELNRELTDYYEKII
+637 ELNRELTDYYERII
-651 PTLVST
+651 PTLVSAR
-657 KWLAKA
+657 WLAKA

-709 SLFYDYA
+709 SLFYDYV

-745 NGEWLMKDEPYTPD
+745 NGEWLMKNELYTPD

-791 AVVEWI
+791 AVEEWI
-797 KSEMKLYENDRMEE
+797 KSEMELYENDQMEE
-811 VRNKALGL
+811 IRNKALDL

-844 KDKRFDEIITQYF
+844 KDKRFDEIITQYY

-872 TACGY
+872 TAYGY
-877 VLYDLDGDEI
+877 ALYDLDGDEI

-897 MQAFEK
+897 MQTFEK

-930 LRKQMPREKM
+930 PRKQMPREKM

-953 FAGYFADGEWKP
+953 FAGYFAYGEWEP

-1023 PLEAEKWSRLCDLS
+1023 PLEADKWPRLCDLS
-1037 ADEKYDFRWCGHY
+1037 VYEKYEFRWYGHY
-1050 LCLGDAKSVIIH
+1050 LCLGDVKSAIIH
-1062 TMTEQGVKYVS
+1062 TMTERGIKYVS

-1210 RLWNRRTDEV
+1210 RLWNWRTDEV

-1264 FLRTAS
+1264 FLRTA
-1270 RPNKLGYWL
+1270 
-1279 NYPKPYPDIDL
+1279 
-1290 LLPPISEDITL
+1290 T
-1301 MSTPPCGKLP
+1301 
-1311 IAKPRLSEKDGKEQ
+1311 
-1325 GGSPELSEADG
+1325 
-1336 VEIAE
+1336 V
-1341 GRLRINGKYVGLP
+1341 RIN
-1354 LSYTIMT
+1354 
-1361 DIFGKEKVVFTYQTM
+1361 
-1376 QDDNGKTI
+1376 
-1384 QYDRRSFL
+1384 
-1392 VWEDA
+1392 
-1397 GVTAAR
+1397 
-1403 NEENVYNISVIYLWI
+1403 
-1418 TENKVSVPILP
+1418 
-1429 IPAGLFGGEIIV
+1429 
-1441 DGTKWD
+1441 WD
-1447 KTSDMTAR
+1447 T
-1455 SGTME
+1455 
-1460 IATSLSDGY
+1460 
-1469 MEITFANT
+1469 
-1477 RNRKFFW
+1477 
-1484 QNWRKIMVENLQ
+1484 
-1496 VALVKRDCI
+1496 
-1505 RQLERNGHI
+1505 
-1514 CRFIAS
+1514 
-1520 DNTRLLAEM
+1520 
-1529 SESFLDHAIQALYA
+1529 
-1543 GYSMRRSERYLKAN
+1543 
-1557 LLPCLVEAAIK
+1557 
-1568 CIEYS
+1568 
-1573 TVRTSDIL
+1573 
-1581 FVYSGCVLLGY
+1581 
-1592 EKMNM
+1592 
-1597 KRLGETMAKKGVRD
+1597 
-1611 FVFDTLIRCRIPDWE
+1611 
-1626 VTEYTVFPEIKK
+1626 
-1638 WILSQVKSGS
+1638 GS
-1648 ITEAKAALKNISCI
+1648 ITQSHIRR
-1662 SENILITDALI
+1662 
-1673 TSTLKI
+1673 

>member
-637 ELNRELTDYYEKII
+637 ELNRELTDYYERII
-651 PTLVST
+651 PTLVSA

-1418 TENKVSVPILP
+1418 TENKVSIPILP

>member
-404 YGTNFAPLMA
+404 YGTNFAPFMA

-637 ELNRELTDYYEKII
+637 ELNRELTDYYERII
-651 PTLVST
+651 PTLVSA

-1418 TENKVSVPILP
+1418 TENKVSIPILP

>member
-637 ELNRELTDYYEKII
+637 ELNRELTDYYERII
-651 PTLVST
+651 PTLVSA

-1418 TENKVSVPILP
+1418 TENKVSILILP

>member
-637 ELNRELTDYYEKII
+637 ELNRELTDYYERII
-651 PTLVST
+651 PTLVSA

-877 VLYDLDGDEI
+877 ALYDLDGDEI

-1403 NEENVYNISVIYLWI
+1403 NEENVYNISVIYLCI
-1418 TENKVSVPILP
+1418 KENKVSVLILP

-1638 WILSQVKSGS
+1638 WISSQVKSGN

>member
-1 MDKVREQHGSIV
+1 MDKVHRQHGSIV

-637 ELNRELTDYYEKII
+637 ELNRELTDYYERII
-651 PTLVST
+651 PTLVSA

>member
-1 MDKVREQHGSIV
+1 MDKVRKQHGSIV

-61 LSIFHDRYSPHT
+61 LPIFYDRYSPHT

-82 GYPKSKREYIFPKL
+82 GYPKSKREYTFPKL
-96 YSDKDTITDRIER
+96 YSDKDTITNRIER

-190 RIHIEDNYKE
+190 RIHIEDNHKE

-384 TPDEIKK
+384 TPDEITK

-404 YGTNFAPLMA
+404 YGTDFAPLMA

-498 NKIRIPTPTNCNVT
+498 NKIRISTPTNCNVT

-637 ELNRELTDYYEKII
+637 ELNRELTDYYERII
-651 PTLVST
+651 PTLVSA
-657 KWLAKA
+657 KWLAKV

-671 EWSISFHFTSDGEM
+671 EWSISFHFTSNGEM

-709 SLFYDYA
+709 SLFYDYT

-745 NGEWLMKDEPYTPD
+745 NGEWLMKDELYTP
-759 QLVLLM
+759 
-765 HKLSNNGI
+765 
-773 RFSKIPASIYTT
+773 T
-785 KGISRK
+785 
-791 AVVEWI
+791 
-797 KSEMKLYENDRMEE
+797 
-811 VRNKALGL
+811 
-819 HKYDGDV
+819 
-826 EDTLAEMRKR
+826 
-836 WGKDVPIL
+836 
-844 KDKRFDEIITQYF
+844 
-857 CLSHEAG
+857 
-864 IAALGQEL
+864 
-872 TACGY
+872 
-877 VLYDLDGDEI
+877 
-887 YLLELLPQTE
+887 
-897 MQAFEK
+897 
-903 KCSKYGQ
+903 
-910 YCQLLKQPHRDF
+910 
-922 GITARHIN
+922 N
-930 LRKQMPREKM
+930 L
-940 EWPDDGICYIVRG
+940 
-953 FAGYFADGEWKP
+953 
-965 KDEEQWLG
+965 
-973 TFIVDLRIVPLQPV
+973 
-987 KFKTRKIHSFRYSK
+987 
-1001 ELDFYAALYSTSL
+1001 
-1014 GEMPIGGKN
+1014 
-1023 PLEAEKWSRLCDLS
+1023 
-1037 ADEKYDFRWCGHY
+1037 
-1050 LCLGDAKSVIIH
+1050 
-1062 TMTEQGVKYVS
+1062 
-1073 RIILPDG
+1073 
-1080 LMYPPGFGI
+1080 
-1089 DGKGTLYITM
+1089 
-1099 GDYCRSGIIRYDDN
+1099 
-1113 GKYTTLPFSMFGYE
+1113 
-1127 TFREGCI
+1127 
-1134 PVPDTARIILLHE
+1134 
-1147 YNARNNSGI
+1147 
-1156 WLEPGL
+1156 
-1162 LDLDMATRRCRIAP
+1162 
-1176 LHHIGDGLFG
+1176 
-1186 LHIFQEDWI
+1186 
-1195 LVEGNSDNGNRSDYA
+1195 
-1210 RLWNRRTDEV
+1210 
-1220 LRIRPGVFGSE
+1220 
-1231 AFKKIHALP
+1231 
-1240 DGTIVVNTHQHT
+1240 
-1252 DDILSLSENFWH
+1252 
-1264 FLRTAS
+1264 
-1270 RPNKLGYWL
+1270 
-1279 NYPKPYPDIDL
+1279 
-1290 LLPPISEDITL
+1290 
-1301 MSTPPCGKLP
+1301 
-1311 IAKPRLSEKDGKEQ
+1311 
-1325 GGSPELSEADG
+1325 
-1336 VEIAE
+1336 
-1341 GRLRINGKYVGLP
+1341 
-1354 LSYTIMT
+1354 
-1361 DIFGKEKVVFTYQTM
+1361 
-1376 QDDNGKTI
+1376 
-1384 QYDRRSFL
+1384 
-1392 VWEDA
+1392 
-1397 GVTAAR
+1397 
-1403 NEENVYNISVIYLWI
+1403 
-1418 TENKVSVPILP
+1418 
-1429 IPAGLFGGEIIV
+1429 
-1441 DGTKWD
+1441 
-1447 KTSDMTAR
+1447 
-1455 SGTME
+1455 
-1460 IATSLSDGY
+1460 
-1469 MEITFANT
+1469 
-1477 RNRKFFW
+1477 FF
-1484 QNWRKIMVENLQ
+1484 
-1496 VALVKRDCI
+1496 
-1505 RQLERNGHI
+1505 
-1514 CRFIAS
+1514 
-1520 DNTRLLAEM
+1520 
-1529 SESFLDHAIQALYA
+1529 
-1543 GYSMRRSERYLKAN
+1543 
-1557 LLPCLVEAAIK
+1557 
-1568 CIEYS
+1568 
-1573 TVRTSDIL
+1573 
-1581 FVYSGCVLLGY
+1581 
-1592 EKMNM
+1592 
-1597 KRLGETMAKKGVRD
+1597 
-1611 FVFDTLIRCRIPDWE
+1611 
-1626 VTEYTVFPEIKK
+1626 
-1638 WILSQVKSGS
+1638 
-1648 ITEAKAALKNISCI
+1648 
-1662 SENILITDALI
+1662 
-1673 TSTLKI
+1673 

>member
-637 ELNRELTDYYEKII
+637 ELNRELTDYYERII
-651 PTLVST
+651 PTLVSA

-1418 TENKVSVPILP
+1418 TENKVSIPILP

-1597 KRLGETMAKKGVRD
+1597 KRLGETMVKKGVRD

>member
-177 NSVEDILLETEKL
+177 NSVEDILLKTEKL

-384 TPDEIKK
+384 TPDEITK

-637 ELNRELTDYYEKII
+637 ELNRELTDYYERII
-651 PTLVST
+651 PTLVSA

-736 NEKDGFLVC
+736 NEKDGFLIC

-1311 IAKPRLSEKDGKEQ
+1311 IAKPRLSEKDGKGQ
-1325 GGSPELSEADG
+1325 GESPELSEADG

-1418 TENKVSVPILP
+1418 TENKVSIPILP